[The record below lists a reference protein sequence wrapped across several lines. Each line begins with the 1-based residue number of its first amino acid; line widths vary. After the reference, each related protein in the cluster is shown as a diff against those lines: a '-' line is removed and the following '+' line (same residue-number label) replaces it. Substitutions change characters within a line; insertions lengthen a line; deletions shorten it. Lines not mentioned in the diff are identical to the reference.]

1 MSRYKDLDF
10 KLRLIESEG
19 TIVDINVYEDL
30 YDVGQSIKNIILTSP
45 TERPF
50 SVSGGGLYEFKYEKL
65 SEVEL
70 LVLTQKLKASLQIS
84 EPRIIVNSINIIQKE
99 PGKIEITV
107 DFSPSWDPQTVK
119 SKTVII

>member
-1 MSRYKDLDF
+1 MHFQYRIAYNLSP
-10 KLRLIESEG
+10 
-19 TIVDINVYEDL
+19 VDINVYEDL

>member
-10 KLRLIESEG
+10 KLQLIESDG
-19 TIVDINVYEDL
+19 TAVDINVYEDL

-65 SEVEL
+65 SQVEL

-84 EPRIIVNSINIIQKE
+84 EPRIIANSINIIQKE
-99 PGKIEITV
+99 PGKIEIIV

>member
-10 KLRLIESEG
+10 KLKLIESDG
-19 TIVDINVYEDL
+19 TAVDINVYEDL

-50 SVSGGGLYEFKYEKL
+50 SASGGGLYEFKYEKL
-65 SEVEL
+65 SQVEL

-84 EPRIIVNSINIIQKE
+84 EPRIIVNSINIIQGQ

-107 DFSPSWDPQTVK
+107 DFSPSWDPKTVK